1 MIAGLLALMHNS
13 GLPDRY
19 KKDWSEFENVEMWIE
34 EVARSG
40 VVREGMSKEQVIEY
54 GFGLYRRAKSV
65 VATNKPAAYVGSG
78 SGSIATGKG
87 E

>member
-1 MIAGLLALMHNS
+1 MHNP

-19 KKDWSEFENVEMWIE
+19 KKDWSEFENVEMWIK
-34 EVARSG
+34 EVTRSG
-40 VVREGMSKEQVIEY
+40 VVREGMNKEQVIEY

-65 VATNKPAAYVGSG
+65 VASNKPAAYLGMCSG
-78 SGSIATGKG
+78 STGAGKG